1 MQRVNFCCIIEN
13 SLIYHPHLIHYH
25 LHLPHLPPLIK
36 QFSFWCPLRSNNKEL
51 NYNHLMHHFLLQSKA
66 HNYQTRSHHYVKTT
80 SLSTP
85 THVIIAKPRNSTKIH
100 ATSSSPRSNTTSL
113 IIKAIQLPSSSCSS
127 FFFDRK
133 FFSFSF
139 PLFFVTWNQP
149 KSLPHPHTSLLPS
162 RDTCTPPFWL

>member
-1 MQRVNFCCIIEN
+1 
-13 SLIYHPHLIHYH
+13 
-25 LHLPHLPPLIK
+25 
-36 QFSFWCPLRSNNKEL
+36 
-51 NYNHLMHHFLLQSKA
+51 MHHFLLQSKA

-133 FFSFSF
+133 FFHFLS
-139 PLFFVTWNQP
+139 PFFLSHGINPRAYPIPTPASYHQGTLAP
-149 KSLPHPHTSLLPS
+149 RHFDYSHHPT
-162 RDTCTPPFWL
+162 